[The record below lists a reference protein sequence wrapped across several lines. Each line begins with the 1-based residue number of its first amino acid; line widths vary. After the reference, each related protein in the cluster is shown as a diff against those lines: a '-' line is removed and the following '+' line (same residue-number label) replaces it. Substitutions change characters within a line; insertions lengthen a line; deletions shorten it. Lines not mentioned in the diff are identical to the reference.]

1 MPKGSIVI
9 SNIWHMTHDPAVWED
24 PYEFKPERF
33 LDEEGRLND
42 KKIAEVPAFGIGKD
56 DELARD
62 ELVI

>member
-1 MPKGSIVI
+1 
-9 SNIWHMTHDPAVWED
+9 MTHDPAVWDD
-24 PYEFKPERF
+24 PYELKPERF